1 MELSK
6 QIALPVVNLKHGFS
20 LFTPKLICYRLSPE
34 CCRAPVL
41 GFCLPFST
49 PFTELKKRRSECGV
63 EVKGLNMA
71 KVAGKRAEGF

>member
-6 QIALPVVNLKHGFS
+6 QISLPVVNLKHGFS
-20 LFTPKLICYRLSPE
+20 LITPKLICYRLSPE

-41 GFCLPFST
+41 GFHT
-49 PFTELKKRRSECGV
+49 IHGVKKRRSECGV